1 MARQRLHIN
10 VQLFGCDHQIC
21 QVLTGQAAQQAD
33 LQDITWSLPLLAL
46 IYQISDT
53 QYTSCHSL
61 CKCEHPRK
69 DLNICLDASYVRRLE
84 QELYLQLPLAK
95 YSFAFG
101 MTCYCLPSF
110 RIFYQTYFSPL
121 TLTLTLLFPVTIT
134 F

>member
-53 QYTSCHSL
+53 QYNHATPYANVNTHARILTFVLMQAMFDVWNRNYICSCH
-61 CKCEHPRK
+61 
-69 DLNICLDASYVRRLE
+69 
-84 QELYLQLPLAK
+84 
-95 YSFAFG
+95 
-101 MTCYCLPSF
+101 
-110 RIFYQTYFSPL
+110 
-121 TLTLTLLFPVTIT
+121 
-134 F
+134 